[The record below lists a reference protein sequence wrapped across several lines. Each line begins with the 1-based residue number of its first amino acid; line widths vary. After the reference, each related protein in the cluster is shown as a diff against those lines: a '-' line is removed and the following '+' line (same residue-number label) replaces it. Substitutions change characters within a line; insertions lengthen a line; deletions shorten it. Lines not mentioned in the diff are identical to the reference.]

1 MKPLHNIYSCFIYV
15 FSKVWMSTRILKP
28 VILRAVFCN
37 TQCLQKKEN
46 SVLSGLAYRYLW
58 LQSKCNRNI
67 YLYEHLVCF
76 RICPFSTDN
85 TNGAGKTFIKCSSC
99 VWNSFCVSNIRT
111 LWWTGI
117 PHEMVHLGTVLI
129 ALYFWL
135 FCFYYNAVSSLRHN
149 AWTHM
154 IV

>member
-1 MKPLHNIYSCFIYV
+1 
-15 FSKVWMSTRILKP
+15 MSTRILKP
-28 VILRAVFCN
+28 VKLLAVFCN
-37 TQCLQKKEN
+37 THCLQKKKKEN
-46 SVLSGLAYRYLW
+46 SVLSGLAHRYLW

-85 TNGAGKTFIKCSSC
+85 TNGAGKTCIKCSSC

-117 PHEMVHLGTVLI
+117 PHGELLRWFIWEQFQLHYISDCFFLLQCSLI
-129 ALYFWL
+129 FKA
-135 FCFYYNAVSSLRHN
+135 
-149 AWTHM
+149 
-154 IV
+154 